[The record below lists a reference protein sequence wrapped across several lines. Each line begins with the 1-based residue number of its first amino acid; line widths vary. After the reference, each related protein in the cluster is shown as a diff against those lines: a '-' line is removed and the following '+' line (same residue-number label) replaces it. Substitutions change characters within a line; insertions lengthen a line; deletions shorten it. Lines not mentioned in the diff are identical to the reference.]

1 MKFKGIASLA
11 GFMLLWQISLV
22 QATENPLLRY
32 VPADSLFFTGNTEL
46 INISDYPLLTFT
58 QSLEPPMTVDERQS
72 LGREFSFFYE
82 LYMDFERV
90 LQKGNQAIQKH
101 YGLADEIASVAYT
114 VGATPVIKFNLKN
127 KQAFLNI
134 LDNAEQKS
142 GFQHTRRQFGGLDYR
157 SYAFDQKHELIIS
170 MQDYDNGEKLA
181 TFALLSQSLTEDS
194 RQLIFGS
201 KKPVPSLAEI
211 GKLKV
216 IEQENNYLPLSV
228 SFLDFELLVRSLFK
242 TQDNHWIELL
252 GSEAQAIKQL
262 QASQCEADVL
272 KIAKEMP
279 KVVAGYK
286 NYQVQGQR
294 INADFEVLL
303 ELKNQNV
310 KAELNQF
317 RGFIP
322 DYIRSGAR
330 EHILAFAMGANMSQL
345 SPMFFYITK
354 AFREST
360 FQCPE
365 LIEMQNEV
373 VKLNPA
379 MLALVTGIVDGI
391 QGLSFALQEFKLS
404 TDNNITRADMS
415 MILSLTAERPLQ
427 VWQMLSA
434 FIPDMAMVRPSPQPQ
449 KLKSVQLDNLG
460 LELFVVTRGQH
471 LALYSG
477 KQAEVISQQ
486 LMDEK
491 VITNGLFQESLNY
504 TRLTRAVEQL
514 KDFMVSS
521 DASLQLP
528 AETCNYFDE
537 SIELLSRM
545 SGFVDFQSDFV
556 SNGWLNV
563 LSADIELMAPK
574 KNHYHLTGKF
584 ETHYVEDGC
593 QLARDGL
600 EEILAD
606 GTGIYQQYSDDGQ
619 CFIFETR
626 YRWQRDSDQINLQ
639 YVSERSRADGLCANK
654 FSQWSVPEAEFINDI
669 CLLRPSNDGDFACL
683 YHWDNELTKSVY
695 KRIEL

>member
-1 MKFKGIASLA
+1 MKFKGISLLA
-11 GFMLLWQISLV
+11 GFLLLWQSSLV
-22 QATENPLLRY
+22 QATENPLLQH

-46 INISDYPLLTFT
+46 ISISDYPLLTFT
-58 QSLEPPMTVDERQS
+58 QSLETPMTGDERQS
-72 LGREFSFFYE
+72 LGREFIFFYE
-82 LYMDFERV
+82 LYTDFERV
-90 LQKGNQAIQKH
+90 LKKGNKAIQKH

-114 VGATPVIKFNLKN
+114 VGATPVIKFNLKD

-134 LDNAEQKS
+134 LETAEQKS
-142 GFQHTRRQFGGLDYR
+142 GFQHTIRRFGKLDYR
-157 SYAFDQKHELIIS
+157 SYVFDQKHELIIS
-170 MQDYDNGEKLA
+170 IQDYDNDEKLA
-181 TFALLSQSLTEDS
+181 TIALLSQSLTEHS
-194 RQLIFGS
+194 RQLIFGL
-201 KKPVPSLAEI
+201 KKPVPSMVDI
-211 GKLKV
+211 GKLKA
-216 IEQENNYLPLSV
+216 IEKENNYLPLSV
-228 SFLDFELLVRSLFK
+228 SFLDFEQLVRSLFK
-242 TQDNHWIELL
+242 TQDNPWIELL
-252 GSEAQAIKQL
+252 GSEAQGIKQL
-262 QASQCEADVL
+262 QTSQCEADVL
-272 KIAKEMP
+272 NIAREMP
-279 KVVAGYK
+279 KVVAGYR

-294 INADFEVLL
+294 INADFEMLL

-310 KAELNQF
+310 KTELNLF

-345 SPMFFYITK
+345 SPMFFYITQ
-354 AFREST
+354 AFRESN

-365 LIEMQNEV
+365 LIEMQKEV
-373 VKLNPA
+373 AKINPA

-391 QGLSFALQEFKLS
+391 QGLSFALQEFKLTTS
-404 TDNNITRADMS
+404 NNTTKADVS
-415 MILSLTAERPLQ
+415 MILSLAAERPLQ

-434 FIPDMAMVRPSPQPQ
+434 FIPDMAMVKPSAQPQ
-449 KLKSVQLDNLG
+449 KLRSVQLDNLG
-460 LELFVVTRGQH
+460 MELFVVTRGQH

-477 KQAEVISQQ
+477 KQAQVISQQ

-521 DASLQLP
+521 DTTLQLP

-563 LSADIELMAPK
+563 LSADIELMAPE
-574 KNHYHLTGKF
+574 KNHYQLIGKF
-584 ETHYVEDGC
+584 ETHYVQDGC
-593 QLARDGL
+593 QLLKDGR

-606 GTGIYQQYSDDGQ
+606 GTGLYQQYSDDGQ

-626 YRWQRDSDQINLQ
+626 YRWQHDSDQISLQ

-654 FSQWSVPEAEFINDI
+654 FSQWAIPEADFINDV
-669 CLLRPSNDGDFACL
+669 CQLRPSKDGDFACL

-695 KRIEL
+695 KRI